1 MCFGYE
7 PGRPVL
13 REVTIEVRH
22 GETIAVIG
30 LSGAGKSTLACL
42 IARLLDPAEGCIRLD
57 GTDIR
62 SFPLADW
69 RKAVAV
75 VFQEPFLLP
84 VTVAQNIAFG
94 RPDARRREIVAAAR
108 AAGAHAFVRRL
119 PRGYETVIGERGADL
134 SGGERQR
141 LAIARA
147 LLKDA
152 PIVVLDEPTSALDVA
167 TEAQVLT
174 ALNRLTAD
182 RTTILIAHR
191 LSTARRADRIA
202 VLDAGRIV
210 ELGSHQKLLA
220 ADGLYARSYE
230 LQAVG

>member
-1 MCFGYE
+1 
-7 PGRPVL
+7 
-13 REVTIEVRH
+13 
-22 GETIAVIG
+22 
-30 LSGAGKSTLACL
+30 
-42 IARLLDPAEGCIRLD
+42 
-57 GTDIR
+57 
-62 SFPLADW
+62 
-69 RKAVAV
+69 
-75 VFQEPFLLP
+75 
-84 VTVAQNIAFG
+84 
-94 RPDARRREIVAAAR
+94 
-108 AAGAHAFVRRL
+108 VRRL
-119 PRGYETVIGERGADL
+119 PRGYDTVIGERGADL